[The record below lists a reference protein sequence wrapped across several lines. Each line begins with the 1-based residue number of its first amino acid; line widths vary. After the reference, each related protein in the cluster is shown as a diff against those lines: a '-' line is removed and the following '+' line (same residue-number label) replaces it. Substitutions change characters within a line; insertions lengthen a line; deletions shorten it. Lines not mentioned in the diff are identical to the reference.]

1 MDNAKTGAF
10 IRQLRTELSMT
21 QKQLAERLHIS
32 DRAVSKWERG
42 LNAPD
47 ISLLEPLADALSVT
61 VLELIRGERDPSQ
74 ATPEAESA
82 AKDSIGYCEAAI
94 KDVQRGQRR
103 RYAAVI
109 AAVILL
115 WVVVLGF
122 SALWNSGAF
131 FKLDE
136 LSSPDGRYIASVYG
150 KEITFS
156 HFLFRH
162 RVQTGRDALTLI
174 IDEGGSTASNIS
186 YGDSEYLGSWW
197 SPDSEKYVLA
207 LRQNGETRLEL
218 YWPEQ
223 HSVSNLN
230 AYLSMGVS
238 ASELALAAFE
248 DVSDWPEV
256 EYGFVRWAEDGANM
270 LIRYSFTDN
279 AGAGHSGYFW
289 YDCETVSVSAV
300 LEI

>member
-1 MDNAKTGAF
+1 MSSYGGNATLVKQLPRLRA
-10 IRQLRTELSMT
+10 RLRTLS
-21 QKQLAERLHIS
+21 
-32 DRAVSKWERG
+32 
-42 LNAPD
+42 
-47 ISLLEPLADALSVT
+47 
-61 VLELIRGERDPSQ
+61 
-74 ATPEAESA
+74 AT
-82 AKDSIGYCEAAI
+82 GEAAI

-122 SALWNSGAF
+122 STLWNSGAF

-150 KEITFS
+150 KEMTFS

-197 SPDSEKYVLA
+197 SPDSEKYVFA

-218 YWPEQ
+218 Y
-223 HSVSNLN
+223 L
-230 AYLSMGVS
+230 
-238 ASELALAAFE
+238 
-248 DVSDWPEV
+248 
-256 EYGFVRWAEDGANM
+256 
-270 LIRYSFTDN
+270 
-279 AGAGHSGYFW
+279 AGAAQREQPERLSLHGRVRLGARTCRF
-289 YDCETVSVSAV
+289 
-300 LEI
+300 